1 MLEEGKCYYTA
12 NFIVKI
18 LNNRTHYY
26 VVKGF
31 SIKNKMYHKYALM
44 SHNVTPVLI
53 SNDIYD
59 EIESLINVNQ
69 YSCNISDEIID
80 KINQILFEF

>member
-1 MLEEGKCYYTA
+1 MLEEGKCYYTS

-18 LNNRTHYY
+18 LKNTTHHY

-31 SIKNKMYHKYALM
+31 SIKNKIYYKYAMM
-44 SHNVTPVLI
+44 SNHVTPVLI

-59 EIESLINVNQ
+59 EIENLINVNK
-69 YSCNISDEIID
+69 YPCDISDEIVD